1 MGPCVW
7 GFPLMMKS
15 ETASLT
21 ARIRREAGRI
31 GFFKV
36 GITPV
41 KPLLRAAF
49 FDEWLGRKMH
59 GEMDYLAR
67 QADRRKSPHLLMENA
82 RSFLVLGMNY
92 YCGGDPNSDPLKG
105 RISRYTWGMDYH
117 LLMQDRLNKI
127 REFILREAPQTHA
140 LCYVDAGPV
149 MEKTWGAESSLGW
162 MGKHTNLISRELGSW
177 FFLGAILL
185 DLELDYDVKE
195 TDGCGSCSRCVL
207 ACPTRAIVAPY
218 AVDARRCI
226 SYLTIE
232 LHGPIPLPLRTLIG
246 NRIFGCDDCQE
257 ACPWNRF
264 ATVTGEADFQPGD
277 GNRIPD
283 LIPLVNLT
291 PAQFNDRFRKSA
303 IRRAKRDGFVRNVVV
318 ALGNAHREEAVPA
331 LSTALNDPS
340 PLVRGHAAW
349 ALGQIGSERARFLL
363 QTASLTEADPQAH
376 AEIETALQNQS

>member
-1 MGPCVW
+1 
-7 GFPLMMKS
+7 MMKF

-21 ARIRREAGRI
+21 ARIRQEAGRI

-67 QADRRKSPHLLMENA
+67 QADKRKSPHLLMENA

-92 YCGGDPNSDPLKG
+92 YSGDNPNSELLKG
-105 RISRYTWGMDYH
+105 RISRYAWGMDYH
-117 LLMQDRLNKI
+117 LLMQDRLKKM
-127 REFILREAPQTHA
+127 REFILREAPQAHA

-149 MEKTWGAESSLGW
+149 MEKAWGAESSLGW

-185 DLELDYDVKE
+185 DLELDYDVTE
-195 TDGCGSCSRCVL
+195 TDGCGSCSRCIS
-207 ACPTRAIVAPY
+207 ACPTGAIVAPY
-218 AVDARRCI
+218 VVDARLCI

-232 LHGPIPLPLRTLIG
+232 LRGPVPLSLRPQIG

-257 ACPWNRF
+257 VCPWNRF
-264 ATVTGEADFQPGD
+264 ATVTGEADFHPGD
-277 GNRIPD
+277 GDRLPD
-283 LIPLVNLT
+283 LISLVNLM
-291 PAQFNDRFRKSA
+291 PAQFKDRYRESA
-303 IRRAKRDGFVRNVVV
+303 IRRARRDGFVRNVVI
-318 ALGNAHREEAVPA
+318 ALGNSHREEAVRV

-349 ALGQIGSERARFLL
+349 ALGQIGSKRARFLL
-363 QTASLTEADPQAH
+363 QTASLTEVDPQAH
-376 AEIETALQNQS
+376 AEIETALQNQT